1 MESEKRLYKK
11 MVRLVVMVKKKED
24 INKRERK
31 VGRTCK
37 KRAIEVEKGWMIV
50 RGETKVILI
59 NEDDLVIT
67 PLKKTEIKNPNLF
80 R

>member
-1 MESEKRLYKK
+1 
-11 MVRLVVMVKKKED
+11 
-24 INKRERK
+24 
-31 VGRTCK
+31 
-37 KRAIEVEKGWMIV
+37 MIV